1 MSFGPSDLF
10 AEQQSLPSLAGPGPK
25 SLAQSARMKSLN
37 QARVALIAIGVI
49 TIAANLIFGMM
60 AESAVKEEIDKEL
73 TARGLNRGTV
83 NQIELQKV
91 ENAALRAT
99 RLASYGFAALG
110 AVFIGAGMMIKQ
122 YPVPISITSL
132 VLYLG
137 ATVVTGVLNWQTLL
151 QGIII
156 KVIVI
161 VVLVKAVQAAIAYQ
175 KALDAE
181 AQTGFAGT
189 NG

>member
-1 MSFGPSDLF
+1 
-10 AEQQSLPSLAGPGPK
+10 
-25 SLAQSARMKSLN
+25 
-37 QARVALIAIGVI
+37 
-49 TIAANLIFGMM
+49 
-60 AESAVKEEIDKEL
+60 
-73 TARGLNRGTV
+73 
-83 NQIELQKV
+83 
-91 ENAALRAT
+91 
-99 RLASYGFAALG
+99 
-110 AVFIGAGMMIKQ
+110 MIKQ

-137 ATVVTGVLNWQTLL
+137 ATVVMGVLNWQTLL

-181 AQTGFAGT
+181 AQSGFAGHQWMSLKT
-189 NG
+189 RSVGGILI

>member
-1 MSFGPSDLF
+1 MSFGPSDPF
-10 AEQQSLPSLAGPGPK
+10 PAQQSLPSLAGPGAK

-37 QARVALIAIGVI
+37 QARVALIVIGVI

-99 RLASYGFAALG
+99 RLASYGFAAWAL
-110 AVFIGAGMMIKQ
+110 F
-122 YPVPISITSL
+122 
-132 VLYLG
+132 
-137 ATVVTGVLNWQTLL
+137 LL
-151 QGIII
+151 
-156 KVIVI
+156 
-161 VVLVKAVQAAIAYQ
+161 AP
-175 KALDAE
+175 E
-181 AQTGFAGT
+181 
-189 NG
+189 